1 MTTLAYA
8 VSDSTTMVRRVLRHT
23 RRNPAVLI
31 ISVLVPLMML
41 LLFTYAFGGA
51 LNTGGIK
58 YIDYV
63 VPGIIILGVA
73 YSVQATALS
82 VYADVSEGIIDRF
95 RTMSIA
101 RSAVLL
107 GHVIGSTLRSL
118 VGLAV
123 VVVLALPLG
132 FHPTASPI
140 EWLAA
145 LGVVTLMLVA
155 FAWLGTAFG
164 LAAKTAT
171 GVGSLALI
179 VTLLPFLSGAFAPTD
194 TMPGWLQA
202 FTANEPMTQ
211 ILDVLRGLLIG
222 GPVGSHGWIA
232 VAWCVGVGLV
242 GYVWAQT
249 VFNRRA
255 PR

>member
-1 MTTLAYA
+1 MTTLGNAL
-8 VSDSTTMVRRVLRHT
+8 SDSTTMVRRVLRHT
-23 RRNPAVLI
+23 RRNPAALI
-31 ISVLVPLMML
+31 ISAVVPLLML

-51 LNTGGIK
+51 LKTGGVK
-58 YIDYV
+58 YVNFV

-95 RTMSIA
+95 RTMAIA
-101 RSAVLL
+101 RSAVLI

-118 VGLAV
+118 VGLGIVVAV
-123 VVVLALPLG
+123 ALTIG
-132 FHPTASPI
+132 FQPTASPL
-140 EWLAA
+140 EWVATF
-145 LGVVTLMLVA
+145 GIVTLMLVA

-194 TMPGWLQA
+194 KTPGWLQA
-202 FTANEPMTQ
+202 FTTNEPMTQ
-211 ILDVLRGLLIG
+211 VVDVLRGLLIG
-222 GPVGSHGWIA
+222 GPVGDHGWIA
-232 VAWCVGVGLV
+232 VVWCAGVGLV
-242 GYVWAQT
+242 GYVWALS